1 MTSDSSALKTGMAQ
15 LGFPASEAALDQLCR
30 YLNLL
35 EKWNHVYNLTAI
47 RDRSLWASIHV
58 LDSLAAASYV
68 EGPRV
73 IDVGT
78 GAGLPGIP
86 LAICRPEWE
95 VLMIDSVQKKAAF
108 VSQVIAELRMSNATV
123 RHDRVE
129 HFQPLQLANTV
140 ISRAF
145 ADIGKFAQLVRH
157 LLLPGGRLVAMKGI
171 HPADELR
178 AIPEGFDLIAVHRL
192 QVPGL
197 EAERHVAVLQ
207 KGVVDSGAAA

>member
-1 MTSDSSALKTGMAQ
+1 MAQ
-15 LGFPASEAALDQLCR
+15 LGLPASEVVVEKLVR

-35 EKWNHVYNLTAI
+35 EKWNSTYNLTAV

-58 LDSLAAASYV
+58 LDSLAAASFV
-68 EGPRV
+68 TGPRV

-86 LAICRPEWE
+86 LALCRQEWN

-108 VSQVIAELRMSNATV
+108 VAQVIGELRMTNATV
-123 RHDRVE
+123 HHGRVE
-129 HFQPLQLANTV
+129 HFRSDEPANTV

-145 ADIGKFAQLVRH
+145 SDIDKFARLVRH
-157 LLLPGGRLVAMKGI
+157 LLAPGGRLVAMKGT

-178 AIPEGFDLIAVHRL
+178 AAPDGFELISVHRL

-197 EAERHVAVLQ
+197 DAERHVAVLE
-207 KGVVDSGAAA
+207 KCAADTGRAA